1 MPNVLFLCTRNSAD
15 SILAES
21 ILRSVGKA
29 RFQAFSAGC
38 QPAGAVSEPVLDFLR
53 ERQLPAEGLR
63 SKSWLEF
70 MGPQAPKLEFV
81 ITLSGRAAAA
91 SQPWGGDPLIAHWTL
106 DAEEDGPQGDPS
118 GWDIRD
124 RFWVL
129 SRRIKIFASLPH
141 GKASRHSLQH
151 RLQALQG
158 RSWLALHIARRLG

>member
-38 QPAGAVSEPVLDFLR
+38 QPAVAVSEPVLDFLR

-70 MGPQAPKLEFV
+70 MGSQAPKLEFV
-81 ITLSGRAAAA
+81 ITLSGCAAAAAA
-91 SQPWGGDPLIAHWTL
+91 SHPWGGDPLI
-106 DAEEDGPQGDPS
+106 
-118 GWDIRD
+118 
-124 RFWVL
+124 
-129 SRRIKIFASLPH
+129 
-141 GKASRHSLQH
+141 
-151 RLQALQG
+151 
-158 RSWLALHIARRLG
+158 